1 MINYDSDFEKLRRD
15 YENGKISEKD
25 ILEEDMKRLIEYY
38 KKEIESN
45 KIDISITNRKIKNLK
60 NKIDNLV

>member
-45 KIDISITNRKIKNLK
+45 KNDISITNRKIKNLK